1 MADTLPPVVIELK
14 LQVDQMQQQ
23 LKAVTGQL
31 ESVGR
36 QAQTATA
43 PISGLGGAF
52 KAVGGAAAGLL
63 AGVEVVKFLSESAQ
77 AAVTSGKSFN
87 LMALQ
92 MQNSTGATREQSK
105 AIDEQ
110 LEKMSLA
117 TGTVMPDLRDSY
129 STLVRAIGN
138 TSEALKYEQLAQ
150 NISAATG
157 KDLNT
162 VSLALARA
170 HEGNWMALNKLIPGV
185 KNATDKFGYLEKA
198 TRGAAEEAAKSDPY
212 ARLKAAMESIQ
223 VSIGQAFLP
232 VLQSLAN
239 ALADIA
245 PKITDMMNAFVASP
259 QFQSFVGALPDV
271 VDFLGQLANQIFPVI
286 ADLGGM
292 VGTVFDGLAGD
303 FSKMG
308 NSSSSVIQLFTMI
321 RQFFDWLNQ
330 AFAGLNAWNDAFNN
344 FLAGFSK
351 LGMWSDGLV
360 RSLKALLEPLSMIVQ
375 GFGALN
381 RLTGSNAGAGPSS
394 TRAQQQAADMRAAY
408 EAGIKPP
415 KGNVP
420 PPKPGGS
427 GSSAATTAQQMAA
440 ALAAFNQA
448 VLTEQEK
455 YNNAT
460 ATATNNHNNKINDIT
475 ASATTKLQSII
486 AASKALLTDAFKKAT
501 AVDTGSM
508 FLDAGANINNFMAM
522 LKDKLTGAKK
532 LADDTAKLA
541 GLGYSQ
547 EFIQSI
553 VSQGAYVGDALAQ
566 QLIAGGPEQAAALQA
581 QMDELNKI
589 SAHGADQTANDLMQK
604 SGLANE
610 ELKNQFAQAQQDL
623 VTSLTAENKA
633 YADSLTQLVK
643 DYEVAMAK
651 MQITR
656 DQAAIKAL
664 QVGGV
669 TKAEA
674 KQIAAYQKDI
684 AAENK
689 VIAAGGT
696 TVNVVANTN
705 ASPSQIA
712 SDVVN
717 AIKFN
722 APVSVGA

>member
-1 MADTLPPVVIELK
+1 MADTLPPVVIELR
-14 LQVDQMQQQ
+14 LQVEQMQQQ

-43 PISGLGGAF
+43 PVAGLGGAF
-52 KAVGGAAAGLL
+52 TAVAGAAAGLL
-63 AGVEVVKFLSESAQ
+63 AGVEVVKFLSDSAQ

-105 AIDEQ
+105 AIDDQ

-117 TGTVMPDLRDSY
+117 TGTLMPELRDSY
-129 STLVRAIGN
+129 STLVRNIGN
-138 TSEALKYEQLAQ
+138 TTEALKYEQLAQ

-157 KDLNT
+157 RDLNL
-162 VSLALARA
+162 VSLALARS
-170 HEGNWMALNKLIPGV
+170 HEGNWMALNKMIPGV
-185 KNATDKFGYLEKA
+185 KDATDKMKFLQDA
-198 TRGAAEEAAKSDPY
+198 TKGAAEEAAKSDPY

-223 VSIGQAFLP
+223 VSVGQAFLP
-232 VLQSLAN
+232 VLQSLAD
-239 ALADIA
+239 ALANIA

-259 QFQSFVGALPDV
+259 QFQSFVNSLPGI
-271 VDFLGQLANQIFPVI
+271 VDFLGQLADQIFPI
-286 ADLGGM
+286 LSDLGSI
-292 VGTVFDGLAGD
+292 VGTVFDSLAGD
-303 FSKMG
+303 FDKIG
-308 NSSSSVIQLFTMI
+308 NSSSSVITLFADI
-321 RQFFDWLNQ
+321 RSFFDWLAQ
-330 AFAGLNAWNDAFNN
+330 AIAGLQKWNDAINGLLDG
-344 FLAGFSK
+344 LAK
-351 LGMWSDGLV
+351 LGPFSQG
-360 RSLKALLEPLSMIVQ
+360 LSMIIKQ
-375 GFGALN
+375 LIDPI
-381 RLTGSNAGAGPSS
+381 GSLLGMLDKLNAGLHTADETS
-394 TRAQQQAADMRAAY
+394 AAILAREKGASNWVSKPAWT
-408 EAGIKPP
+408 PP
-415 KGNVP
+415 KG
-420 PPKPGGS
+420 GGGGGDS
-427 GSSAATTAQQMAA
+427 KTSAAATTAQQMAA

-448 VLTEQEK
+448 VLAEQAK

-508 FLDAGANINNFMAM
+508 FLDAGANINNFMTM

-553 VSQGAYVGDALAQ
+553 VSQGGYVGDALAQ

-610 ELKNQFAQAQQDL
+610 DLKNQFAQAQQDL
-623 VTSLTAENKA
+623 VSSLTAENKA

-674 KQIAAYQKDI
+674 KQIAAYNKDI
-684 AAENK
+684 AAENA
-689 VIAAGGT
+689 VIANNT
-696 TVNVVANTN
+696 TVNVTASTN

-712 SDVVN
+712 QDVVN